1 MSAHHTRRHPRPGDA
16 SATRFLEDVPLDFAP
31 ASYDET
37 TGSVEV
43 CWSTGADVR
52 RYDWCEEVYY
62 IERLDL
68 AGANM
73 ERLQAGA
80 PLLLDHWRDSM
91 NVVGSVEPGSVRI
104 ENGRGLCTLR
114 FDRSS
119 ELGQQ
124 AEAKVKGGHL
134 RFVSIGYSVQT
145 WERQGAPAGGEV
157 VHIARA
163 WQPFE
168 ISLVPVPADA
178 GAGTRAAPEA
188 PGDSTTTTRATAA
201 HEGKEAAVADKSNDT
216 TTVDQEAA
224 RNAAAEA
231 TRAERARAK
240 ALTDRVRELGLDHT
254 VAVEL
259 IEAGTTLEGANARF
273 VDELARR
280 NNGDA
285 KPPAG
290 ARAQVGNSHEDPAN
304 IRAAMADAIVART
317 MPGVKL
323 TGDRHREF
331 MAFRP
336 SDMLM
341 HLAQARGERVH
352 PGQRLEL
359 IERAF
364 HSNSDFPLL
373 LAAAANKMLEAG
385 YQAAA
390 PAYRRIAARR
400 NFNDF
405 KPHRFITV
413 GDFPAPQQMREG
425 GSITMGTI
433 SEKQETVSAITYARG
448 VTITRQALI
457 NDDLGAFNEWTPMIG
472 RRVADFENATAFSQV
487 NLANGD
493 GPTLVEGNAAV
504 FGTAAGR
511 ANKAGTGGAISEAS
525 LDAAYAAMMAQTSL
539 DGIRLNIQPRILLT
553 GAAQR
558 GAALRFTRD
567 SGRVI
572 PEASANVPL
581 YSDLEPV
588 ADANV
593 PGNRWYTFAD
603 PEQAPVY
610 IYGYVAGQDGPQIR
624 VFNQVQG
631 RDGIVLEVLHDWAFG
646 AVDYR
651 GGYFNAGA

>member
-1 MSAHHTRRHPRPGDA
+1 MPAHHTRRHPRPGDT

-31 ASYDET
+31 ASYDEAAGT
-37 TGSVEV
+37 VEV

-52 RYDWCEEVYY
+52 RYDWWAEAMY
-62 IERLDL
+62 IERLDM
-68 AGANM
+68 AGANLD
-73 ERLQAGA
+73 RLQAGA

-91 NVVGSVEPGSVRI
+91 NVAGSVVPGSVRV
-104 ENGRGLCTLR
+104 ENGRGLCTIR

-134 RFVSIGYSVQT
+134 RFVSIGYSVST
-145 WERQGAPAGGEV
+145 WEKQETIGQPP

-201 HEGKEAAVADKSNDT
+201 QAGKEAAVADKSNDT

-224 RNAAAEA
+224 RNAA
-231 TRAERARAK
+231 TLAERARVK
-240 ALTDRVRELGLDHT
+240 AITDRVRELGLEQT
-254 VAVEL
+254 VAAELVEAGAT
-259 IEAGTTLEGANARF
+259 IEAANARF
-273 VDELARR
+273 VDELAKR
-280 NNGDA
+280 NNGDV
-285 KPPAG
+285 KPPSG
-290 ARAQVGNSHEDPAN
+290 ARAKMGHSHDDPAS
-304 IRAAMADAIVART
+304 IQAAMVDAIVVRT
-317 MPGVKL
+317 MPSLKPS
-323 TGDRHREF
+323 GDRYRQF
-331 MAFRP
+331 MAYRP
-336 SDMLM
+336 SDMMM
-341 HLAQARGERVH
+341 HLAQARGEAVH
-352 PGQRLEL
+352 PGLRMEL

-457 NDDLGAFNEWTPMIG
+457 NDDLGAFNDWTPMIG
-472 RRVADFENATAFSQV
+472 RRVADFENATAFGQI
-487 NLANGD
+487 NLNSGD

-504 FGTAAGR
+504 FGTATGR
-511 ANKAGTGGAISEAS
+511 ANKAGTGGNISEAS

-572 PEASANVPL
+572 PEAAANIPL